1 MTAEAPPYPM
11 SRDCP
16 FDPPTALQR
25 LQHDSPVT
33 RVTLWDGTTP
43 WIVTRYDDVRA
54 MLRDPRVSADSDRP
68 GYPDGSLSA
77 ATRRKQLRALQNL
90 DDPEHAAQ
98 RRLLIAEF
106 SVRRIEGLR
115 GRIQQLVDQL
125 LDDMLS
131 GPKPADIVAS
141 LALPVPSTLIGEI
154 LGVPRE
160 DQQYFQETTKT
171 LVSHMASPEQHLQ
184 ATNDLLEYMGRLVD
198 EKNARPTDDLISRLA
213 TSQLLTGQ
221 MSRRDI
227 SVIGST
233 LLQAGHETTAN
244 MISLSTAV
252 LLENPEQLRELRESD
267 SPELVSSAVEEALR
281 YLTILHRGRRRVALE
296 DLELGGV
303 LIRKGEGLIA
313 ALDLANW
320 DERVFENAAT
330 FDIHREGRRHIA
342 FGFGAHQCL
351 GQVLARL
358 ELQVVFGTLFRRI
371 PTLRLA
377 VPVSE
382 LPFKHDTTVYGLE
395 ELPVTWGDGGPA

>member
-11 SRDCP
+11 SRNCP
-16 FDPPTALQR
+16 FDPPAGLLR
-25 LQHDSPVT
+25 LQQDAPIS

-43 WIVTRYDDVRA
+43 WIVSRYDDVRA

-68 GYPDGSLSA
+68 GYPDASLSA
-77 ATRRKQLRALQNL
+77 ATRHRQVKSLINM

-98 RRLLIAEF
+98 RRLLTAEF

-115 GRIQQLVDQL
+115 DRIQQLVDEL
-125 LDDMLS
+125 VDDMLA
-131 GPKPADIVAS
+131 GPRPADIVSA
-141 LALPVPSTLIGEI
+141 LALPVPSTMIGEM

-160 DQQYFQETTKT
+160 DQRYFQEITKT
-171 LVSHMASPEQHLQ
+171 IVSHLTSPEQHLQ

-198 EKNARPTDDLISRLA
+198 EKDARPTDDLVSRLVIG
-213 TSQLLTGQ
+213 QLRTGQ
-221 MSRRDI
+221 MSSRDI
-227 SVIGST
+227 AIIGMT

-244 MISLSTAV
+244 MISLGTAV
-252 LLENPEQLRELRESD
+252 LLENPQQLRELRESG
-267 SPELVSSAVEEALR
+267 SPQLVASAVEESLR

-303 LIRKGEGLIA
+303 QIRKCEGLIA

-320 DERVFENAAT
+320 DQQVFEDPAA
-330 FDIHREGRRHIA
+330 FNIHREGRRHVA
-342 FGFGAHQCL
+342 FGFGVHQCL
-351 GQVLARL
+351 GQVLARI

-377 VPVSE
+377 VPLNE
-382 LPFKHDTTVYGLE
+382 LPFKHDTTIYGLE
-395 ELPVTWGDGGPA
+395 ELPVTW